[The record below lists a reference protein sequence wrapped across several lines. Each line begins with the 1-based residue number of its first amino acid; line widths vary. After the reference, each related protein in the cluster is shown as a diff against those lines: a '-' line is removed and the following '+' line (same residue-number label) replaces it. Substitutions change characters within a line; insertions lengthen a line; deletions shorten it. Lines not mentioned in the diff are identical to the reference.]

1 MTMERRLMNGGIKT
15 GIVLGALMLLL
26 CFPLHAHEGDGGTT
40 SPFALGAGCRIISM
54 GGVASTNWGDS
65 YVLFWNPAG
74 LHVLDR
80 SEVDL
85 FHTSLLDESTNYSA
99 LVLSYPFIDLGV
111 VSLGAVQLRV
121 GGIDRRDAENREIDG
136 DLENIQTRFLLG
148 YAKNIYRGIALGV
161 NFKID
166 RFVQGSYV
174 ANGFGFD
181 AGFGMRSV
189 VTSYPVDEIRF
200 GAAVTN
206 MLEPK
211 ITLAS
216 EEVGDPVSFR
226 LGASA
231 LRSISK
237 DRILVAFDLHKSR
250 YSDTHFHIGAEYLV
264 RELLAVRIGLEND
277 IPTFGLG
284 FDLRYFVFD
293 YAYRSTELDGNHLF
307 SLTYR
312 FGRSRSERLEARKSQ
327 RDLEIQRE
335 IEKKVSGF
343 ENEFVTTALLRGD
356 EHMAAGEF
364 DEAVEEFNRVL
375 LFSPDHKEAT
385 LKSALA
391 RGSILVIRGDS
402 LMQAGRPAE
411 ALFAYKQ
418 AQEFVPADRIK
429 DRIEECG
436 IRIAEAEDRLRVVDK
451 IFTQALEYYT
461 NRHWTEAV
469 SGFDKVLELEPEHAL
484 AIEYGT
490 KAKKKIQMEHD
501 LLGKRIARLVSEQMY
516 TSAVEE
522 LRTALERYPTDPE
535 LSAKLAEIQE
545 LLAEEERRISTERAK
560 HVPRSRP
567 TVAAERLRPKYE
579 RGIES
584 FTRSDFRNAIKVWE
598 EVWKLDPE
606 FENVSEYLT
615 KAYQFLGMELY
626 AGQRYEK
633 ALEMWERI
641 LLVDPGNGK
650 AQRYITRTK
659 EEISGL
665 EGISN

>member
-1 MTMERRLMNGGIKT
+1 MNGGIKA
-15 GIVLGALMLLL
+15 GIILGALVLLS
-26 CFPLHAHEGDGGTT
+26 CAPLHAHEGDGGTT
-40 SPFALGAGCRIISM
+40 SPFELGAGCRIISM
-54 GGVASTNWGDS
+54 GGVAATNWGDS

-74 LHVLDR
+74 LYVLDR

-111 VSLGAVQLRV
+111 VSFGAVQLRV
-121 GGIDRRDAENREIDG
+121 GGIDRRDADNREIGG
-136 DLENIQTRFLLG
+136 DLENIQTRYLLG
-148 YAKNIYRGIALGV
+148 YSRNIYRGIALGM
-161 NFKID
+161 NFKVD

-181 AGFGMRSV
+181 AGFGMKSV
-189 VTSYPVDEIRF
+189 VTSYPVDEVRF

-226 LGASA
+226 LGVSA
-231 LRSISK
+231 MRSVSR
-237 DRILVAFDLHKSR
+237 DRLLVAFDIHKSK

-264 RELLAVRIGLEND
+264 RELLAVRIGLENTL
-277 IPTFGLG
+277 PTFGLG

-312 FGRSRSERLEARKSQ
+312 FGRSRSERLEARKAQ
-327 RDLEIQRE
+327 RSLEIQRE
-335 IEKKVSGF
+335 IDEKVSGF
-343 ENEFVTTALLRGD
+343 EDQFVTTALLRGD
-356 EHMAAGEF
+356 EHMAAGEYG
-364 DEAVEEFNRVL
+364 EALEEFNRVL
-375 LFSPDHKEAT
+375 LFSPDLEEAIE
-385 LKSALA
+385 KSSIA
-391 RGSILVIRGDS
+391 RGSILLARGDS

-411 ALFAYKQ
+411 ALFAYRQ
-418 AQEFVPADRIK
+418 AQEIVPADRINS
-429 DRIEECG
+429 RIEECE
-436 IRIAEAEDRLRVVDK
+436 IWITEAEDRLRVVEQ
-451 IFTQALEYYT
+451 IFTRALEYYT
-461 NRHWTEAV
+461 NRHWLEAV

-484 AIEYGT
+484 AIEYA
-490 KAKKKIQMEHD
+490 AKTDTKIQAEYD
-501 LLGKRIARLVSEQMY
+501 LLVKRISRLVSERKY
-516 TSAVEE
+516 TSAAEE
-522 LRTALERYPTDPE
+522 LRTALERYPADPILTTKLGE
-535 LSAKLAEIQE
+535 LQE
-545 LLAEEERRISTERAK
+545 LQAKEERRISTEKAVQ
-560 HVPRSRP
+560 VPRARP
-567 TVAAERLRPKYE
+567 AVNSEELRPRYE
-579 RGIES
+579 RGIGL
-584 FTRSDFRNAIKVWE
+584 FTRSDFRNAITEWE

-606 FENVSEYLT
+606 FENVSEYLI

-641 LLVDPGNGK
+641 LLVDPGNAK

-659 EEISGL
+659 EELSKF

>member
-1 MTMERRLMNGGIKT
+1 MIGGIKT
-15 GIVLGALMLLL
+15 GVILGALLLL
-26 CFPLHAHEGDGGTT
+26 SCLPLLAHEGDGGTT
-40 SPFALGAGCRIISM
+40 SPFELGAGCRIISM
-54 GGVASTNWGDS
+54 GGVATTNWGDS

-74 LHVLDR
+74 LHFLDR

-111 VSLGAVQLRV
+111 LSLGAVQLRV

-136 DLENIQTRFLLG
+136 DLENIQTRYLLG
-148 YAKNIYRGIALGV
+148 YSRNIYRGIALGM
-161 NFKID
+161 NFKVD
-166 RFVQGSYV
+166 RFVQGSYA

-181 AGFGMRSV
+181 VGLGMRSA

-200 GAAVTN
+200 GAAITN
-206 MLEPK
+206 VLEPK

-237 DRILVAFDLHKSR
+237 DRILVAFDMHKSR

-264 RELLAVRIGLEND
+264 RELLAIRIGLENK

-312 FGRSRSERLEARKSQ
+312 FGRSRSERLEARQAQ

-335 IEKKVSGF
+335 IEEKVSGF
-343 ENEFVTTALLRGD
+343 EDQFVTTAILRGD
-356 EHMAAGEF
+356 EHMAAGEYG
-364 DEAVEEFNRVL
+364 EAVEEFNRVL
-375 LFSPDHKEAT
+375 LFSPDHEEAK
-385 LKSALA
+385 LKSTLA
-391 RGSILVIRGDS
+391 RGSILVARGDS

-429 DRIEECG
+429 NRIKECE
-436 IRIAEAEDRLRVVDK
+436 IQIVEAVDRLRVVEQ

-461 NRHWTEAV
+461 NRHWMEAV
-469 SGFDKVLELEPEHAL
+469 SGFDKVLELEPEHVL

-490 KAKKKIQMEHD
+490 KAKMKIQMEHD
-501 LLGKRIARLVSEQMY
+501 LLVKRVSRLVSEQRY
-516 TSAVEE
+516 ASAVEE
-522 LRTALERYPTDPE
+522 LRTALERYPADPA
-535 LSAKLAEIQE
+535 LLAKLTEIQE
-545 LLAEEERRISTERAK
+545 LQAEKERRIPAKRAK
-560 HVPRSRP
+560 HVPRARP
-567 TVAAERLRPKYE
+567 AVDAKKLRPKYE
-579 RGIES
+579 RGIEL

-606 FENVSEYLT
+606 FENVSKYLI

-626 AGQRYEK
+626 AGQCYEK

-659 EEISGL
+659 EELSKL
-665 EGISN
+665 ESITN